1 MRFLTRNQR
10 KYPILRARWRVKK
23 HGDPIFY
30 CIFIVHIMN
39 VNQTKFPKKFDS
51 RTISRDFIG
60 DGCQYLTNNLEIHPS
75 IITKPNNLN

>member
-30 CIFIVHIMN
+30 CIFLMFISWTLIRPSFQKSLIVEQFQGILSEMAA
-39 VNQTKFPKKFDS
+39 
-51 RTISRDFIG
+51 
-60 DGCQYLTNNLEIHPS
+60 S
-75 IITKPNNLN
+75 I